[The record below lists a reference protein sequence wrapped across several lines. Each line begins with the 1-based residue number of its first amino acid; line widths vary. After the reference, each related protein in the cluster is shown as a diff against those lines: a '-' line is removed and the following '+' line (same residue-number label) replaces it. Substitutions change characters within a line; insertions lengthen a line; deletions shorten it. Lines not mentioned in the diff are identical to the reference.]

1 MGSNETTPMG
11 KASFVHKITSKAIK
25 AIKIECCVEKNIV
38 ARKKNPIDATI
49 EINIFFK
56 NILYKFYF
64 LGLKALITSS
74 FVTK

>member
-1 MGSNETTPMG
+1 MGSKDTTPIG
-11 KASFVHKITSKAIK
+11 KASFVHNITSKAIK

-56 NILYKFYF
+56 DILYKILFF
-64 LGLKALITSS
+64 RSKS
-74 FVTK
+74 FNNLFISF